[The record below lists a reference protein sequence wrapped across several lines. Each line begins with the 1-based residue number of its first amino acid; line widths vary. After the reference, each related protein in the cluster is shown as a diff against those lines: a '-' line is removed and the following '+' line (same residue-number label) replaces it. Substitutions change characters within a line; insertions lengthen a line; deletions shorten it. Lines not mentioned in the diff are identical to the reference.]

1 MVTAL
6 NGWPLWTSG
15 GAPDAST
22 TPPPCGRT
30 PRSCPVHCVDRR
42 ASADA
47 GRSGLRG
54 EQDTIT
60 VACKKPKGGGLPS
73 THRTVNKIHNGKRAA
88 GKRGNSLPKMT
99 FTALRNVSLCCPWTI
114 GRIAAAAVVVL
125 HADRGR
131 TT

>member
-1 MVTAL
+1 MRPQGGGVVLA
-6 NGWPLWTSG
+6 S
-15 GAPDAST
+15 GAP
-22 TPPPCGRT
+22 PE
-30 PRSCPVHCVDRR
+30 V
-42 ASADA
+42 
-47 GRSGLRG
+47 
-54 EQDTIT
+54 
-60 VACKKPKGGGLPS
+60 
-73 THRTVNKIHNGKRAA
+73 HNGKRAA